1 MLKHISFFAGIRGF
15 ELAADMAGWETV
27 ASVEI
32 NEDLN
37 RRFKIGYPNTK
48 QHEDIK
54 KTDFTPYKGLVDVV
68 SGGFPC
74 QPFSNAGERKGTNDE
89 RHLWPEMLRG
99 IRQIEAPWVV
109 GENVRGLVNWSD
121 GLVFEQVCADLENEG
136 YEVQPFLLPVAG
148 INAPHER
155 YRIFFVAYSD
165 AFQRKRQQQESIR
178 GTGEKQPSF
187 ATVEAGRFVAD
198 ASSGGWKDWRY
209 KKFNWQEKEWQR
221 IFREFER
228 FSRKRHSSNATH
240 IGCQQGGPAREWRDG
255 FTHSG
260 SVPSNPDSTGREK
273 RNLTGFADR
282 PGQPAGRLFDC
293 WDEWTTEPPV
303 CGLDDGVPF
312 GLDVFRLRNDLT
324 RLYPTATEKEIERAI
339 QKTATAYRNEMIKGF
354 GNAIVPQL
362 VYRIFMAI
370 NQYMIDIKKK
380 LKQRCLLIKN

>member
-37 RRFKIGYPNTK
+37 RRFKIRYPNTK

-109 GENVRGLVNWSD
+109 GENVRGLVSWSK

-178 GTGEKQPSF
+178 GTREKQPPF
-187 ATVEAGRFVAD
+187 ATVETGRFTA
-198 ASSGGWKDWRY
+198 
-209 KKFNWQEKEWQR
+209 NT
-221 IFREFER
+221 
-228 FSRKRHSSNATH
+228 TH
-240 IGCQQGGPAREWRDG
+240 IGHQRGGPAREWRDG

-260 SVPSNPDSTGREK
+260 TVSSNPDSTGREK

-370 NQYMIDIKKK
+370 NQYMDNESHI
-380 LKQRCLLIKN
+380 

>member
-32 NEDLN
+32 NENLN
-37 RRFKIGYPNTK
+37 HRFKVRYPNTK

-68 SGGFPC
+68 FGGFPC
-74 QPFSNAGERKGTNDE
+74 QPFSNAGERKGTDDE

-99 IRQIEAPWVV
+99 IQQIEAPWVV
-109 GENVRGLVNWSD
+109 GENVRGLVNWSK

-136 YEVQPFLLPVAG
+136 YEVQPFLLPAAG

-165 AFQRKRQQQESIR
+165 AFQRKRQQQKSLQRAQQIQPPFTQTE
-178 GTGEKQPSF
+178 TGRLITDTDNFSNIGIPIQSTE
-187 ATVEAGRFVAD
+187 GRQQ
-198 ASSGGWKDWRY
+198 SK
-209 KKFNWQEKEWQR
+209 NP
-221 IFREFER
+221 
-228 FSRKRHSSNATH
+228 NATMRGQNAAH
-240 IGCQQGGPAREWRDG
+240 STGIGHERGGATRGRRDG
-255 FTHSG
+255 LTDG
-260 SVPSNPDSTGREK
+260 STVPAYTYGTGREK

-282 PGQPAGRLFDC
+282 SGFPSGRLFDC
-293 WDEWTTEPPV
+293 WDEWTAKPPV

-312 GLDVFRLRNDLT
+312 GLDVFRLRSDLT
-324 RLYPTATEKEIERAI
+324 RLYPTATPKEIERAI
-339 QKTATAYRNEMIKGF
+339 EKTATSYRNEMIKGF

-370 NQYMIDIKKK
+370 NEYNSKFT
-380 LKQRCLLIKN
+380 L

>member
-1 MLKHISFFAGIRGF
+1 MLKHISIFAGIRGF

-178 GTGEKQPSF
+178 GTGEKQPPF
-187 ATVEAGRFVAD
+187 ATVEAGGFAAD
-198 ASSGGWKDWRY
+198 ASSGGWKRDWRY
-209 KKFNWQEKEWQR
+209 KKFNWQEKERQR
-221 IFREFER
+221 IFCEFER
-228 FSRKRHSSNATH
+228 FGRKRPSSDT
-240 IGCQQGGPAREWRDG
+240 
-255 FTHSG
+255 
-260 SVPSNPDSTGREK
+260 DSTGREK

-293 WDEWTTEPPV
+293 WDEWTAKPPV

-312 GLDVFRLRNDLT
+312 GLDVFRLRSDLA
-324 RLYPTATEKEIERAI
+324 RLYPTATPKEIERAI
-339 QKTATAYRNEMIKGF
+339 EKTATAYRNEMIKGF

-370 NQYMIDIKKK
+370 NQYMD
-380 LKQRCLLIKN
+380 RH

>member
-1 MLKHISFFAGIRGF
+1 MS
-15 ELAADMAGWETV
+15 E
-27 ASVEI
+27 
-32 NEDLN
+32 
-37 RRFKIGYPNTK
+37 
-48 QHEDIK
+48 
-54 KTDFTPYKGLVDVV
+54 
-68 SGGFPC
+68 
-74 QPFSNAGERKGTNDE
+74 
-89 RHLWPEMLRG
+89 
-99 IRQIEAPWVV
+99 
-109 GENVRGLVNWSD
+109 
-121 GLVFEQVCADLENEG
+121 
-136 YEVQPFLLPVAG
+136 
-148 INAPHER
+148 
-155 YRIFFVAYSD
+155 
-165 AFQRKRQQQESIR
+165 
-178 GTGEKQPSF
+178 
-187 ATVEAGRFVAD
+187 
-198 ASSGGWKDWRY
+198 
-209 KKFNWQEKEWQR
+209 FNWQEKEWQR

-312 GLDVFRLRNDLT
+312 GLDVFRLRNDLA

-370 NQYMIDIKKK
+370 NQYMN
-380 LKQRCLLIKN
+380 RH